1 MGFKDFENSS
11 QYIIKKYFETSLDAL
26 IENSNFGGIQGIS
39 SMTEDTS
46 DPMEAIEHR
55 KMIEERIEKIHFL
68 LSEPKF
74 FTDRQKQVLGLSLG
88 WADGKY
94 VGCKNVS
101 EISRILG
108 ISQPVVFNHSRLITT
123 KLQKY
128 FNTDLSK

>member
-1 MGFKDFENSS
+1 MFKDYENSS
-11 QYIIKKYFETSLDAL
+11 SYLIKKYFETSLDAL
-26 IENSNFGGIQGIS
+26 IENSNFSGVQGIS
-39 SMTEDTS
+39 SMMEDAS
-46 DPMEAIEHR
+46 DSAEALEYR
-55 KMIEERIEKIHFL
+55 KTVEERIEKIHAL
-68 LSEPKF
+68 LLEPKF
-74 FTDRQKQVLGLSLG
+74 FTERQKQVLGLSLG

-108 ISQPVVFNHSRLITT
+108 ISQPVVFNHSRLIIT